1 MASRIC
7 WHCGRFSH
15 MTPQGSLISGD
26 LNNAPVYA
34 EVWFAIFKCDSC
46 GYATLGMI
54 DYNFSLSDVDVS
66 QAQEDFLNDS
76 EEIKWIPEAAVGMEY
91 EDVPTEIASVAS
103 EAYSCCS
110 ISAYRSAVLM
120 ARTVLEATAK
130 DKGVTSGSLYEKIDE
145 LAAKTIITRQLA
157 EEAHEIRLLGND
169 MAHGD
174 LNTPVSKEDA
184 EEILGFLD
192 SVLDYVYQQ
201 PIAIERRKKV
211 REQRKL
217 SKK

>member
-1 MASRIC
+1 
-7 WHCGRFSH
+7 
-15 MTPQGSLISGD
+15 MTQQGSLISGD
-26 LNNAPVYA
+26 LNYDPDYA

-54 DYNFSLSDVDVS
+54 DYHFSLLEVAAS

-76 EEIKWIPEAAVGMEY
+76 EEITWIPEAAVGMEY

-110 ISAYRSAVLM
+110 IAAYRAAVLM

-130 DKGVTSGSLYEKIDE
+130 NKGVTSGSLYEKIDE

-157 EEAHEIRLLGND
+157 QEAHEIRLLGND

-184 EEILGFLD
+184 EEILDFLD

-201 PIAIERRKKV
+201 PIAIERRKKL
-211 REQRKL
+211 REQRKQ